1 MSKTSKIVTKTLAGV
16 LSLAMVVTSLSI
28 TGTTADAKA
37 KIKSVKVKSPV
48 VNGGKLVLKKGQKKQ
63 IKVKVTKSGKI
74 SKKVTFKSSNPKV
87 AKIVKSKG
95 KVYVKAVGKKNKTA
109 KITIASKANKKKKA
123 TLKIKIGTPIKS
135 VKPSKVCGYNKCNK
149 HKTG

>member
-16 LSLAMVVTSLSI
+16 LSMAMVVTSLSI

-74 SKKVTFKSSNPKV
+74 SKKVTYKSCLLYTS
-87 AKIVKSKG
+87 G
-95 KVYVKAVGKKNKTA
+95 CFGRRRL
-109 KITIASKANKKKKA
+109 ANKLNIVSSAKSA
-123 TLKIKIGTPIKS
+123 VTIK
-135 VKPSKVCGYNKCNK
+135 
-149 HKTG
+149 